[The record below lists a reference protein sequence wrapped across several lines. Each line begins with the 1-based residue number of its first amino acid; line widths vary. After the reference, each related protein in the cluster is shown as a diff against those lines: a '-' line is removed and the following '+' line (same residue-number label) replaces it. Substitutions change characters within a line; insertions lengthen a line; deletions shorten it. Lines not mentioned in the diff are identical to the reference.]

1 MKMTMT
7 VALLALLP
15 LGLQAAGGESDTA
28 QLRRELANLRAFAK
42 LYGYIRYFHP
52 SDEASRID
60 QTKLAIYGVD
70 RVLKAKSTAGLESTL
85 KEIFL
90 PIAPTIDIYP
100 TGKQL
105 EPIVPP
111 VDTAG
116 LEAVAWEH
124 HGVYVAGDSMGGS
137 PYVSLRSHRPNAL
150 WSGVAFQS
158 LPARP
163 LLNRT
168 IRLSARMKTRFTSSR
183 SKAFLG
189 LAMDTTSGYGGQQPV
204 LCRTEVRSP
213 DWQRYEVL
221 ARVDP
226 KAGNIG
232 FAGQLCGSGKL
243 WLDEFRLE
251 VQDAR
256 GRWRDVKIASPG
268 FEGPR
273 ASDDW
278 NTGGAG
284 FTGDTTSLER
294 FAGRRS
300 FLIENDTASPF
311 GKWFPRPGEFRVK
324 ELGAGLACRF
334 LLSLYSDSAGTLGR
348 NEQYPYARLDSALV
362 RSNLDSLTWE
372 NPALRLG
379 DAIVA
384 WNVFQHFY
392 PYFDVVKT
400 DWDSALTGALQEAR
414 ADTSQEDFL
423 FTLRHL
429 VAQLRDGHGNVSHV
443 LRLRKQFPP
452 FRVEWIEDRVVVTS
466 ADDPAQLKPGDI
478 VLSVD
483 SAPAESAVRRSEDY
497 ISGSPQWR
505 RWRALLAFGVG
516 EPGTSIQLEVMR
528 GDSIFHLALPRRPQ
542 VFPPAPS
549 GAPRQLRKGIWY
561 VDLSNVAMPE
571 IEKKMSVLARARGV
585 VFDLRGYPNS
595 NHAVIQ
601 HLLTRPDTARGW
613 MSIAIRTTPDRE
625 SVASWDTFG
634 WNLSPRKPHIGGKV
648 VFLTDSRA
656 ISYAESFMGFI
667 EGNRLGEIVGEPT
680 AGTNGNVN
688 PFVLPGGF
696 NVSWTGMRVRKHDG
710 SQQHLI
716 GILPTAPVRKTIKAI
731 REGRDEYLERALEII
746 ETAGK

>member
-1 MKMTMT
+1 MKMT
-7 VALLALLP
+7 VALLVLLP
-15 LGLQAAGGESDTA
+15 LGLQAAGGDADTA

-70 RVLKAKSTAGLESTL
+70 RVLKAKNAAELESTL

-105 EPIVPP
+105 APIIPP
-111 VDTAG
+111 ADTAG

-124 HGVYVAGDSMGGS
+124 HGVYLGGDSMGGS

-158 LPARP
+158 VPAQP
-163 LLNRT
+163 LLGQT
-168 IRLSARMKTRFTSSR
+168 IRLSACMKTRFASSR
-183 SKAFLG
+183 SNAFLG
-189 LAMDTTSGYGGQQPV
+189 VAIDTVSGYGGQQPI
-204 LCRTEVRSP
+204 LCRTEVRSA

-226 KAGNIG
+226 KATLIG
-232 FAGQLCGSGKL
+232 IAGQLCGPGKL
-243 WLDEFRLE
+243 WLDAFRLE

-268 FEGPR
+268 FEGSH

-278 NTGGAG
+278 FTGGAG
-284 FTGDTTSLER
+284 FTSDTTSLEH
-294 FAGRRS
+294 FAGRQS
-300 FLIENDTASPF
+300 FLIQNDTASPF

-334 LLSLYSDSAGTLGR
+334 LLSLYSDSTGTLGR
-348 NEQYPYARLDSALV
+348 NEQYPYARLDSALA
-362 RSNLDSLTWE
+362 RLNLDSLTWE

-379 DAIVA
+379 DVIIA

-414 ADTSQEDFL
+414 ADTGQEDFL

-429 VAQLRDGHGNVSHV
+429 VARLRDGHGNASHA
-443 LRLRKQFPP
+443 LRLRKQFAP
-452 FRVEWIEDRVVVTS
+452 FHVEWIEERVVVMS
-466 ADDPAQLKPGDI
+466 AADPASLKPGDI
-478 VLSVD
+478 ILSVD
-483 SAPAESAVRRSEDY
+483 SVPAESALRRSEDY

-505 RWRALLAFGVG
+505 RWRALLMLGLG
-516 EPGTSIQLEVMR
+516 EPGTPVHVEVMR
-528 GDSIFHLALPRRPQ
+528 GDSVFYLALPRQPQ
-542 VFPPAPS
+542 VFQPAPS
-549 GAPRQLRKGIWY
+549 GALRQLRKGIWY
-561 VDLSNVAMPE
+561 VDLSNAGMPE
-571 IEKKMSVLARARGV
+571 IDKKMSALARARGV
-585 VFDLRGYPNS
+585 VFDLRGYPDN

-625 SVASWDTFG
+625 SVASWDSFG
-634 WNLSPRKPHIGGKV
+634 WPMTPLKPHIGGKV

-667 EGNRLGEIVGEPT
+667 EGDHLGESVGEPT

-688 PFVLPGGF
+688 PFTLPGGF

-710 SQQHLI
+710 SQHHLI
-716 GILPTAPVRKTIKAI
+716 GVLPTVPVRRTIKAI

-746 ETAGK
+746 ETAGE